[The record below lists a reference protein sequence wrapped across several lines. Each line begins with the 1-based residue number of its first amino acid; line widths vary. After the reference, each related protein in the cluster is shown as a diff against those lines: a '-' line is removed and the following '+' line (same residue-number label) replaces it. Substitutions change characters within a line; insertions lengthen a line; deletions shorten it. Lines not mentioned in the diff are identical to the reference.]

1 MKLCTIRGVEIRG
14 GILLLA
20 AVIIGCVLGRLNEML
35 QAMAALT
42 LHEMAHVIVAAVFEQ
57 RIYAIELQPFG
68 CVARMSD
75 KTLTPH
81 AELCIAVAGPVVN
94 FVIAGAVTLA
104 AGILPK
110 TAFRL
115 DPFLSFNMTLALVNL
130 LPALPL
136 DGGRVLKALLSERM
150 GALRAQKTMAVSG
163 IVCGA
168 LLLLAAGLLICLG
181 MTQLTLVMMGLFVL
195 VAAIGELRRLPESR
209 LGAVFRRGD
218 ALDDGDAVPIR
229 EFAVRPAM
237 RAREAL
243 RLLQANRFHV
253 LRVIDYDNHTL
264 GEVDEGQLVLAIT
277 RKGMLVTVGEI
288 LLFDR

>member
-1 MKLCTIRGVEIRG
+1 
-14 GILLLA
+14 
-20 AVIIGCVLGRLNEML
+20 
-35 QAMAALT
+35 
-42 LHEMAHVIVAAVFEQ
+42 
-57 RIYAIELQPFG
+57 
-68 CVARMSD
+68 
-75 KTLTPH
+75 
-81 AELCIAVAGPVVN
+81 
-94 FVIAGAVTLA
+94 
-104 AGILPK
+104 
-110 TAFRL
+110 
-115 DPFLSFNMTLALVNL
+115 
-130 LPALPL
+130 
-136 DGGRVLKALLSERM
+136 
-150 GALRAQKTMAVSG
+150 MAVSG

-168 LLLLAAGLLICLG
+168 LLLLAAGLLIYLG

-253 LRVIDYDNHTL
+253 LRVIDYDNQTL